1 MIAVLVAVS
10 LPILIW
16 VALMCIAP
24 HGTARW
30 EMDWSTTP
38 GSFAYLQ
45 SYYTYSFSVIF
56 WSGISLSLYIATI
69 YRQEPAGILALSALY
84 ALAFNLW
91 VTYCYE
97 GYLHSKYPKIP
108 PPPPP
113 SQVDG
118 CSVRYITESTY
129 IGPSNYTATKYA
141 ATLSL
146 AFSSVILFIIGV
158 LMAVNLIV
166 TR

>member
-1 MIAVLVAVS
+1 MIAILVAIS
-10 LPILIW
+10 LPVLIL
-16 VALMCIAP
+16 VALLCIMP
-24 HGTARW
+24 HGADVRW
-30 EMDWSTTP
+30 EMDWGTTP

-45 SYYTYSFSVIF
+45 SYYSHSFSVIF
-56 WSGISLSLYIATI
+56 WVGISLSLYVATI
-69 YRQEPAGILALSALY
+69 YRQEPAGVLALSALY

-97 GYLHSKYPKIP
+97 GYLQSKY
-108 PPPPP
+108 
-113 SQVDG
+113 
-118 CSVRYITESTY
+118 SVRKV
-129 IGPSNYTATKYA
+129 GNYTAIRYA
-141 ATLSL
+141 TTLSL